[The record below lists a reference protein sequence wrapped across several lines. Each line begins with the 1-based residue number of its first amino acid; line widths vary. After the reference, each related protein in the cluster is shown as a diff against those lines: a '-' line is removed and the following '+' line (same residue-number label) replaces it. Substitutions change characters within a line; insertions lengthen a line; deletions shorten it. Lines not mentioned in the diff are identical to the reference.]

1 MLGAFETDR
10 LILRERTFKDFEC
23 CVKMDCEPEV
33 VNYIPELK
41 KIINGTSASEKSHR
55 EFVKKRFETDYP
67 EGMGYWTIVAKEE
80 PQQFVG
86 WVLLIPLDTV
96 GPEIEI
102 GWRLRPKYW
111 GKGYATEA
119 ARVII
124 QYAVESLNLQE
135 VIAEIHK
142 MNTGSIRVAE
152 KIGME
157 YAGTEDT
164 NDYIRY
170 ALNRS
175 Y

>member
-1 MLGAFETDR
+1 MLATFETDR
-10 LILRERTFKDFEC
+10 LIVRERTFKDYEH
-23 CVKMDCEPEV
+23 CVEMDREPEV

-41 KIINGTSASEKSHR
+41 KLINGTAASEKKHR

-67 EGMGYWTIVAKEE
+67 EGMGYWTIVTKEE
-80 PQQFVG
+80 PQQFAG

-111 GKGYATEA
+111 GKGYATET

-124 QYAVESLNLQE
+124 QYAVKSLKLQE
-135 VIAEIHK
+135 VIAEIQK
-142 MNTGSIRVAE
+142 MNKGSIRVAE

-157 YAGTEDT
+157 YRGTEET
-164 NDYIRY
+164 SDYIRY
-170 ALNRS
+170 ALSHR
-175 Y
+175 

>member
-1 MLGAFETDR
+1 MLETFETDR
-10 LILRERTFKDFEC
+10 LILRERTFKDFER
-23 CVKMDCEPEV
+23 CVELDREPEV

-41 KIINGTSASEKSHR
+41 RIINGTSASEKKHR

-67 EGMGYWTIVAKEE
+67 EGMGYWTIVTKEE
-80 PQQFVG
+80 PQQFAG
-86 WVLLIPLDTV
+86 GVLLIPLDTV
-96 GPEIEI
+96 GPDIEI

-124 QYAVESLNLQE
+124 QYAAEILKLQK

-142 MNTGSIRVAE
+142 MNKGSIRVAE

-157 YAGTEDT
+157 YTET
-164 NDYIRY
+164 EETSDYIRY
-170 ALNRS
+170 AFSRL
-175 Y
+175 